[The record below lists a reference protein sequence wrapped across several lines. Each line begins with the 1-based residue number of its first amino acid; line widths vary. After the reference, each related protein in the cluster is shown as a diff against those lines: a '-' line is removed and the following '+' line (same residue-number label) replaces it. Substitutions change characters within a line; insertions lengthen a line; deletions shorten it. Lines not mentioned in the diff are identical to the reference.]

1 MLSVDIITTHWNTRS
16 IETIVQGG
24 QAFAIKLRPTKERST
39 SSMLLE
45 PPFFLNG
52 SDVDPALPPR
62 WRQMKYVHSSVF
74 VVQHHSNN
82 EFIRHA
88 CGKQ

>member
-1 MLSVDIITTHWNTRS
+1 MLLVNIIISHSDTHS

-52 SDVDPALPPR
+52 SDVDLALPPR
-62 WRQMKYVHSSVF
+62 WRQMKYVHFNVF
-74 VVQHHSNN
+74 
-82 EFIRHA
+82 II
-88 CGKQ
+88 

>member
-1 MLSVDIITTHWNTRS
+1 MLSVDFIVCCCSTHS
-16 IETIVQGG
+16 IDNIVSGG

-62 WRQMKYVHSSVF
+62 WRQMKCVSFGIVL
-74 VVQHHSNN
+74 Q
-82 EFIRHA
+82 
-88 CGKQ
+88 